1 MNRTAMILFPLF
13 RLAHS
18 EVAERI
24 RDFDWTST
32 DTGPISDWLNDVQ
45 TAVTICAD
53 IASAQQ
59 VEFPALEVYTRRA
72 AAGSLASARSHRSMT
87 ALKAT
92 AADPSEQAMRR
103 PPQRVIAGCQRRARR
118 QETLGENRAW
128 SWLPHSFGHD
138 APP

>member
-53 IASAQQ
+53 IASA
-59 VEFPALEVYTRRA
+59 
-72 AAGSLASARSHRSMT
+72 
-87 ALKAT
+87 
-92 AADPSEQAMRR
+92 
-103 PPQRVIAGCQRRARR
+103 
-118 QETLGENRAW
+118 
-128 SWLPHSFGHD
+128 
-138 APP
+138 

>member
-59 VEFPALEVYTRRA
+59 P
-72 AAGSLASARSHRSMT
+72 
-87 ALKAT
+87 
-92 AADPSEQAMRR
+92 
-103 PPQRVIAGCQRRARR
+103 
-118 QETLGENRAW
+118 LGENSAW